1 MITSTGIVYDV
12 DYINITIAAKAL
24 EKGKVY
30 KLTLPQKLVSDPTK
44 IVYSI
49 LLISTVDKSEKISI
63 IPSQT
68 EQTSLSPISF
78 TYTIPQQNLDE
89 DEQMRVYCD

>member
-1 MITSTGIVYDV
+1 M
-12 DYINITIAAKAL
+12 
-24 EKGKVY
+24 
-30 KLTLPQKLVSDPTK
+30 SDPTK

-49 LLISTVDKSEKISI
+49 LLISTVDQSEKISI

-78 TYTIPQQNLDE
+78 TYTIPTQNLGTGE
-89 DEQMRVYCD
+89 KMRVYCDRGKYINGIFHVRGGTVNEYF